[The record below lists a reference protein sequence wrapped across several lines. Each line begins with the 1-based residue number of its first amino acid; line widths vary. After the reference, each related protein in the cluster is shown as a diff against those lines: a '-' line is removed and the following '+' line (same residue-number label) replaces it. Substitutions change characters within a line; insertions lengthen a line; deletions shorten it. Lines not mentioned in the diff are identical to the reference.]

1 MPSKLIFLDFLGI
14 LFGIILLSHGG
25 DVLTKSSVDLSLK
38 FSVPKIIIGMT
49 VVSFATSAPE
59 LIVSLNATLNG
70 FSNFA
75 IGNVI
80 GSNIANIGLVLGII
94 TIIYPITLQQ
104 RFYTSDF
111 PILMLSTFL
120 FYLLLITG
128 NKISRGE
135 GIVLLVLISLILIY
149 LFLYQKKSISEFSDV
164 GDTSKISIPKSIF
177 YVLFSG
183 LLLWLGSETLI
194 KSAISVANKYEI
206 SERVIS
212 VTMVAIG
219 TSIPELAASV
229 VASIKKQ
236 NDLSI
241 GNLIGSNIFN
251 LLVVIGI
258 TSTVLPIE
266 QIDSK
271 IIYNDML
278 WVILFSA
285 IILPLAYLK
294 KRNVLSRKKG
304 IILLTLYLIFIIPL
318 LIS

>member
-1 MPSKLIFLDFLGI
+1 MDFLGI

-271 IIYNDML
+271 IIFSDML
-278 WVILFSA
+278 WLILFSA

-294 KRNVLSRKKG
+294 RRNILTRKKG

-318 LIS
+318 ILS

>member
-1 MPSKLIFLDFLGI
+1 MDFLGI

-25 DVLTKSSVDLSLK
+25 DILTKSSIDLSLK

-59 LIVSLNATLNG
+59 LIVSLNATLIG

-94 TIIYPITLQQ
+94 IIIYPITLQQ
-104 RFYTSDF
+104 RFYSSDF

-120 FYLLLITG
+120 FYILLITG
-128 NKISRGE
+128 SKISRAE
-135 GIVLLVLISLILIY
+135 GIILLVSISLILIY

-164 GDTSKISIPKSIF
+164 GDTSKISIPKSII

-206 SERVIS
+206 SQRVIS

-271 IIYNDML
+271 IIFNDML

-294 KRNVLSRKKG
+294 RRNILTRKKG

-318 LIS
+318 LLS

>member
-1 MPSKLIFLDFLGI
+1 M
-14 LFGIILLSHGG
+14 SHGG
-25 DVLTKSSVDLSLK
+25 DILTKSSVDLSLK

-104 RFYTSDF
+104 RFYSSDF

-120 FYLLLITG
+120 FYILLITG
-128 NKISRGE
+128 SKISRAE
-135 GIVLLVLISLILIY
+135 GIILLVSISLILIY

-164 GDTSKISIPKSIF
+164 GDTSKISIPKSII

-206 SERVIS
+206 SQRVIS

-258 TSTVLPIE
+258 TSTVLPID

-271 IIYNDML
+271 IIFNDML

-294 KRNVLSRKKG
+294 RRNILTRKKG

-318 LIS
+318 ILS

>member
-1 MPSKLIFLDFLGI
+1 MDFLGI

-25 DVLTKSSVDLSLK
+25 DLLTKSSVDLSLK

-70 FSNFA
+70 FSSFA

-94 TIIYPITLQQ
+94 IIIYPITLQR
-104 RFYTSDF
+104 RFYTTDYT
-111 PILMLSTFL
+111 ILMLSTFL
-120 FYLLLITG
+120 FYLILITG
-128 NKISRGE
+128 NKISRIE
-135 GIVLLVLISLILIY
+135 GIILLISIVLILIY
-149 LFLYQKKSISEFSDV
+149 LFSYQKKSISEFSDI
-164 GDTSKISIPKSIF
+164 GNMSDISISKSF
-177 YVLFSG
+177 LFVFFSG

-194 KSAISVANKYEI
+194 KSAISVAEKFDI

-212 VTMVAIG
+212 ISMVAIG

-229 VASIKKQ
+229 VASLKKQ

-258 TSTVLPIE
+258 TSTLIPIG

-278 WVILFSA
+278 WVVFFSA
-285 IILPLAYLK
+285 LILPLAYLK
-294 KRNVLSRKKG
+294 KRNILTRRKG
-304 IILLTLYLIFIIPL
+304 IILLTLYLVFIIPL
-318 LIS
+318 ILN

>member
-1 MPSKLIFLDFLGI
+1 MDFLGI

-75 IGNVI
+75 LGNVI

-94 TIIYPITLQQ
+94 TIIYPINLQQ

-135 GIVLLVLISLILIY
+135 GIILLVLISIILIY
-149 LFLYQKKSISEFSDV
+149 LFLYQKKSISEFSDA

-194 KSAISVANKYEI
+194 KSAISVANRYEI

-258 TSTVLPIE
+258 TSTFLPIE

-271 IIYNDML
+271 IIFNDML

-294 KRNVLSRKKG
+294 RKSVFTRKKG

-318 LIS
+318 LLS

>member
-1 MPSKLIFLDFLGI
+1 MDFLGI

-271 IIYNDML
+271 IIFNDML

-294 KRNVLSRKKG
+294 RRNILTRKKG

-318 LIS
+318 ILS

>member
-1 MPSKLIFLDFLGI
+1 MDFLGI
-14 LFGIILLSHGG
+14 LFGVILLSHGG
-25 DVLTKSSVDLSLK
+25 DLLTKSSVDLSYK
-38 FSVPKIIIGMT
+38 FSIPKIIIGMT

-70 FSNFA
+70 FSSFA

-135 GIVLLVLISLILIY
+135 GIILLVLISLILVY
-149 LFLYQKKSISEFSDV
+149 LFLYQKKSISDFSDV
-164 GDTSKISIPKSIF
+164 GDTSKISISRSIF

-183 LLLWLGSETLI
+183 LLLWLGSEALI

-271 IIYNDML
+271 IIFNDML

-294 KRNVLSRKKG
+294 RKNILTRKKG

-318 LIS
+318 ILN

>member
-1 MPSKLIFLDFLGI
+1 MDFLGI

-135 GIVLLVLISLILIY
+135 GVVLLVLISLILIY
-149 LFLYQKKSISEFSDV
+149 LFLYQKKSISEFSDL

-271 IIYNDML
+271 IIFNDML

-294 KRNVLSRKKG
+294 RRNILTRKKG

-318 LIS
+318 LLS

>member
-1 MPSKLIFLDFLGI
+1 LDFLGI
-14 LFGIILLSHGG
+14 LFGVILLSHGG
-25 DVLTKSSVDLSLK
+25 DLLTKSSVDLSYK
-38 FSVPKIIIGMT
+38 FSIPKIIIGMT

-70 FSNFA
+70 FSSFA

-94 TIIYPITLQQ
+94 IIIYPITLQN
-104 RFYTSDF
+104 RFYNSDF
-111 PILMLSTFL
+111 PILMISTFL
-120 FYLLLITG
+120 FYILLTTG
-128 NKISRGE
+128 SKISRIE
-135 GIVLLVLISLILIY
+135 GIILLVSIFVILIY
-149 LFLYQKKSISEFSDV
+149 LFIYQKKNISEFSDIN
-164 GDTSKISIPKSIF
+164 DISSISVPKSIF
-177 YVLFSG
+177 YVFFSG

-194 KSAISVANKYEI
+194 KSSISVANEYGI

-212 VTMVAIG
+212 ISMVAIG

-258 TSTVLPIE
+258 TSTVMPIE
-266 QIDSK
+266 IIDSK
-271 IIYNDML
+271 IIFNDML
-278 WVILFSA
+278 RVVFFSA
-285 IILPLAYLK
+285 LILPLAYLRR
-294 KRNVLSRKKG
+294 RNVLTRKKG
-304 IILLTLYLIFIIPL
+304 IILLILYLIFIIPL
-318 LIS
+318 LVN

>member
-1 MPSKLIFLDFLGI
+1 MDFLGI

-94 TIIYPITLQQ
+94 TIIYPINLQQ

-135 GIVLLVLISLILIY
+135 GIILLVLISIILIY

-164 GDTSKISIPKSIF
+164 ANTSKISISKSIF

-194 KSAISVANKYEI
+194 KSAIFVANKYEI

-271 IIYNDML
+271 IIFSDML

-294 KRNVLSRKKG
+294 RRNILTRKKG

-318 LIS
+318 ILS

>member
-1 MPSKLIFLDFLGI
+1 M
-14 LFGIILLSHGG
+14 
-25 DVLTKSSVDLSLK
+25 
-38 FSVPKIIIGMT
+38 
-49 VVSFATSAPE
+49 
-59 LIVSLNATLNG
+59 
-70 FSNFA
+70 
-75 IGNVI
+75 
-80 GSNIANIGLVLGII
+80 
-94 TIIYPITLQQ
+94 
-104 RFYTSDF
+104 
-111 PILMLSTFL
+111 
-120 FYLLLITG
+120 
-128 NKISRGE
+128 IS
-135 GIVLLVLISLILIY
+135 IILIY

-164 GDTSKISIPKSIF
+164 GDTSKIYIPKSIF

-229 VASIKKQ
+229 VASIKQ

-271 IIYNDML
+271 IILMICY
-278 WVILFSA
+278 
-285 IILPLAYLK
+285 
-294 KRNVLSRKKG
+294 G
-304 IILLTLYLIFIIPL
+304 
-318 LIS
+318 

>member
-1 MPSKLIFLDFLGI
+1 MDFLGI

-25 DVLTKSSVDLSLK
+25 DILTKSSIDLSLK

-59 LIVSLNATLNG
+59 LIVSLNATLIG

-94 TIIYPITLQQ
+94 IIIYPITLQQ
-104 RFYTSDF
+104 RFYSSDF

-120 FYLLLITG
+120 FYILLITG
-128 NKISRGE
+128 SKISRAE
-135 GIVLLVLISLILIY
+135 GIILLVSISLILIY

-206 SERVIS
+206 SQRVIS

-219 TSIPELAASV
+219 TSIPELAASI

-251 LLVVIGI
+251 LLVVIGV

-271 IIYNDML
+271 IIFNDML

-294 KRNVLSRKKG
+294 RRNILTRKKG

-318 LIS
+318 LLS

>member
-1 MPSKLIFLDFLGI
+1 MDFLGI

-25 DVLTKSSVDLSLK
+25 DILTKSSVDLSLK

-70 FSNFA
+70 LSNFA

-128 NKISRGE
+128 NKISRVE
-135 GIVLLVLISLILIY
+135 GIILLVMISLILIY
-149 LFLYQKKSISEFSDV
+149 LFLYQKKSISEFSDA

-194 KSAISVANKYEI
+194 KSAISVANRYEI

-271 IIYNDML
+271 IIFSDML

-294 KRNVLSRKKG
+294 RKNILTRKKG
-304 IILLTLYLIFIIPL
+304 IVLLTLYLIFTIPL
-318 LIS
+318 LLS

>member
-1 MPSKLIFLDFLGI
+1 MDFLGI

-75 IGNVI
+75 VGNVI

-229 VASIKKQ
+229 VAPIKKQ

-266 QIDSK
+266 QIDSR
-271 IIYNDML
+271 IIFNDML

-294 KRNVLSRKKG
+294 RRNILTRKKG

-318 LIS
+318 ILN

>member
-1 MPSKLIFLDFLGI
+1 
-14 LFGIILLSHGG
+14 
-25 DVLTKSSVDLSLK
+25 
-38 FSVPKIIIGMT
+38 MT

-271 IIYNDML
+271 IIFNDML

-294 KRNVLSRKKG
+294 RKNVLTRKKG

-318 LIS
+318 LLS